1 MVDCVSKIARLL
13 TRNGNRVGAF
23 VYGTRVERTIPTRG
37 GRAQVLRLIN
47 DLQKQPPLPQ
57 APFTELAPL
66 LEAGLRAT
74 KRRALIFVVSDF
86 ISAPGWERPLHL
98 LSRRHDLLAIRL
110 WDPRETELPD
120 IGPLIMED
128 AETGEQLY
136 VDTRD
141 RKFRQ
146 RFREAAERREATLAD
161 AFRRSGVDMLPLSTE
176 EDLTRAIVRFA
187 TRRRLRRK

>member
-1 MVDCVSKIARLL
+1 LS
-13 TRNGNRVGAF
+13 
-23 VYGTRVERTIPTRG
+23 
-37 GRAQVLRLIN
+37 
-47 DLQKQPPLPQ
+47 
-57 APFTELAPL
+57 
-66 LEAGLRAT
+66 AT
-74 KRRALIFVVSDF
+74 KRRALIFIVSDF

-98 LSRRHDLLAIRL
+98 LNRKHDVLAIRL

-146 RFREAAERREATLAD
+146 RFREAAERREATLRD
-161 AFRRSGVDMLPLSTE
+161 AFRRAGVEMLPLSTE
-176 EDLTRAIVRFA
+176 EDMTRAIVRFA
-187 TRRRLRRK
+187 ARRRHRRRA